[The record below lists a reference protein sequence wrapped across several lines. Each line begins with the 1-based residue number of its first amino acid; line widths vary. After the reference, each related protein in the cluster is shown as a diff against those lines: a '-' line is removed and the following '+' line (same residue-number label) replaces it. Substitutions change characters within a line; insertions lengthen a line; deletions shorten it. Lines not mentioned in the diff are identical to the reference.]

1 MHEEIIMNLQE
12 QDGEVSMSE
21 AVEGLDTQQIHQRAA
36 SNAAK
41 LGMELTNA
49 HLEVIDSLIEH
60 YKTDCEQDDCLDA
73 HRQMRF
79 LEKEFSDQGGSKYLY
94 QLFNSSDKAE
104 GVLHVIHQLAELPGL
119 RLDVDKGFGTAF

>member
-1 MHEEIIMNLQE
+1 MNLNK
-12 QDGEVSMSE
+12 QDGEVSMLQ
-21 AVEGLDTQQIHQRAA
+21 AVEGLNTQQVHTRVVN
-36 SNAAK
+36 NAKK
-41 LGMELTNA
+41 LDMNLTDE
-49 HLEVIDSLIEH
+49 HLQVIDRLIEH

-73 HRQMRF
+73 YRHMRF

-94 QLFNSSDKAE
+94 QLFDSGLRSD